1 MTRNIDV
8 YEDEEE
14 ELPTSSFN
22 MFTNA
27 TPSTPRLSPHQI
39 EDEVDAVAHME
50 EQELEELLALA
61 GDAVDPVT
69 NKYMEE
75 IDIPSSPTRYGSDEE
90 DYDDIFMEMASSQD
104 AYQQQWGSIQTQ
116 MGQHHMQEDVEMDMS

>member
-1 MTRNIDV
+1 
-8 YEDEEE
+8 
-14 ELPTSSFN
+14 
-22 MFTNA
+22 
-27 TPSTPRLSPHQI
+27 
-39 EDEVDAVAHME
+39 ME